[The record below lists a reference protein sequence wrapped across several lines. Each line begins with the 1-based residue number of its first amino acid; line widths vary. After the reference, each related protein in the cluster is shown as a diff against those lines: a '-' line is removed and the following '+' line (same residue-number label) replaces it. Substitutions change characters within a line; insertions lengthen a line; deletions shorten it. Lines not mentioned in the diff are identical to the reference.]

1 MFDNTLDLRNN
12 TLEVHKKSSLKF
24 CDMFFADDETP
35 VQEETKVAANTEKKK
50 KRVKRLVSKMYTTED
65 GSLGTILL
73 HAY

>member
-1 MFDNTLDLRNN
+1 
-12 TLEVHKKSSLKF
+12 
-24 CDMFFADDETP
+24 MFFADDETP

-73 HAY
+73 HAYWGQYP